1 MQSIKILYNNF
12 LNVIKFA
19 QLTWQKFHRI
29 SQEKN
34 CLEIFIKVFGLLM
47 RHKCCVTFEIL
58 PASAADKLFSDRG
71 FHVSHVS
78 TWGWI
83 AA

>member
-29 SQEKN
+29 SQEN
-34 CLEIFIKVFGLLM
+34 EELPRNF
-47 RHKCCVTFEIL
+47 HKSVWTVD
-58 PASAADKLFSDRG
+58 ASQVLCDF
-71 FHVSHVS
+71 
-78 TWGWI
+78 
-83 AA
+83 